1 MALKLLSPKDVDS
14 DVKNWIDKA
23 RAESYSEIEI
33 ESWKLFYNKY
43 NPENYSYLTR
53 LASINKKEK
62 TKEIFTYPA
71 KFRWIPIVKKNLKV
85 LISTQELRPFI
96 YNISASDQAS
106 IERKFHAQTMGMV
119 EYIFGTFKKF
129 DSEYVVQL
137 QNIETQKQQLEE
149 ILSKEPENQQE
160 AIKQKQIMLQM
171 PYINAQIDNVK
182 SVIQNKQTITS
193 EQLAKVKTYFNYE
206 AKDFMEETAINIA
219 LKIIKENK
227 FKSESNKAFTSRLVT
242 GRPMYYVNH
251 DSGDKNVSLRYI
263 NEMDVIY
270 PAIGNIEWTCDLPWI
285 LLKERYSHSD
295 IIRIYGHLLNAT
307 QIKELKSAATTSPMS
322 PVFVSTYP
330 DKNNPDGS
338 GVILTDKFGYGGT
351 AESETVEVVKIWYK
365 KEKVLYARIS
375 PNKHNQ
381 HRPHIHFVDE
391 KNIELNPE
399 RKSKGERIE
408 KRYISERYFGVV
420 INGTIY
426 LGFEKDDIQ
435 PRDSNNLSK
444 VYLPIVG
451 KVNASINQQASS
463 VVQDT
468 KDLNELYQI
477 INYHKELYVATS
489 GIQGQIIDLSQKPT
503 DMSLAE
509 HRYHRKMGSLYI
521 QTRSKTGKALGGSY
535 NQWKSYDDSIS
546 SSVQF
551 LDAMLENIDQTMG
564 IIMGVPRQRVGQT
577 LSTDQVG
584 SNEQAA
590 HMANLVTET
599 LHYEQDEQ
607 DAKALEMAVNIH
619 MNYLLKPGEIISV
632 PNDEMMGETIFK
644 VPEFDNLNSQIKIH
658 IQNNKKQFEAKQK
671 IEQAAISEYQKGV
684 IPFHILTTIFNT
696 ENIKKIEKK
705 LEQFSKDAQ
714 KARELSEQNAY
725 AADQQKEKLKQQVE
739 MTLKQMEIEAKMAEL
754 EVTKYKI
761 EREASLKEKELDINK
776 NIEVMKMATERETEA
791 TYLQEQNRAST
802 IDEQLAFLRLQL
814 DSMIAQKQL
823 EIDNKDVD
831 NKKAVALKK
840 AAESSTKKKVKER
853 VKD

>member
-1 MALKLLSPKDVDS
+1 MALKLKEKIDD

-23 RAESYSEIEI
+23 RAESYSLTEI

-43 NPENYSYLTR
+43 NPSNYSYLTE
-53 LASINKKEK
+53 LSYINKKNNQ
-62 TKEIFTYPA
+62 KEVFKYPA

-106 IERKFHAQTMGMV
+106 VERKFHAQTMGMV
-119 EYIFGTFKKF
+119 EYIFGTYKKF
-129 DSEYVVQL
+129 DSEYVAQL
-137 QNIETQKQQLEE
+137 RNIESQKQQFEE
-149 ILSKEPENQQE
+149 MLSKEPENQQE
-160 AIKQKQIMLQM
+160 AIQQKQIMLQM
-171 PYINAQIDNVK
+171 PYINAQIDNIK
-182 SVIQNKQTITS
+182 SVIQNKQIVTT
-193 EQLAKVKTYFNYE
+193 EQLSKVKAYFDYE

-219 LKIIKENK
+219 LKIMKENK

-251 DSGDKNVSLRYI
+251 DTGDKNVSVRYI

-285 LLKERYSHSD
+285 ILKERYSHSD
-295 IIRIYGHLLNAT
+295 VVRIYGHLLSSK
-307 QIKELKSAATTSPMS
+307 QVKDLKQAATTSPMN
-322 PVFVSTYP
+322 PVFISTPP
-330 DKNNPDGS
+330 DKDNPG
-338 GVILTDKFGYGGT
+338 GGAVLTDKFSYGGT
-351 AESETVEVVKIWYK
+351 AESETVEVLKIWYK
-365 KEKVLYARIS
+365 TERVLYARVS

-381 HRPHIHFVDE
+381 FRPHIHFVDE
-391 KNIELNPE
+391 ENIKLNPE
-399 RKSKGERIE
+399 RKDKGERIE
-408 KRYISERYFGVV
+408 KRYISERNYGVV
-420 INGTIY
+420 INGNIF
-426 LGFEKDDIQ
+426 LGFEKDDMQ

-489 GIQGQIIDLSQKPT
+489 GIQGQIIDLSQKPA

-509 HRYHRKMGSLYI
+509 HRYHRKMGSLFI

-551 LDAMLENIDQTMG
+551 LDTMLENIDQTMG

-619 MNYLLKPGEIISV
+619 MNYLLKPGEIISI

-671 IEQAAISEYQKGV
+671 IEQAAISEYQKGT

-714 KARELSEQNAY
+714 KARELAEQNAY
-725 AADQQKEKLKQQVE
+725 EAENQKEKLKQQVD
-739 MTLKQMEIEAKMAEL
+739 MTLKQMEIDAKMAEL
-754 EVTKYKI
+754 EITKYKI
-761 EREASLKEKELDINK
+761 EREAGLKEKEIDINK

-814 DSMIAQKQL
+814 DAMVAQQQL

-831 NKKAVALKK
+831 NKKTVALKK